1 MSIITNVR
9 VYDLEQ
15 SITASGYPML
25 AAPPSPADDAD
36 EEKHINR
43 AIRLGSAPRGSGHD
57 NFLKGIRVSFDLC
70 FTVKAWTEAE
80 RYHFFDI
87 VSSMSSM
94 HCLTKMDFD
103 ECFNGYVTE
112 NTRAEMKRLLN
123 IWKENPTAENELALL
138 YNYPTGLK
146 LTARIS
152 TNYQQ
157 LKTIYAQRKNHK
169 LPEWREFCAWI
180 KDELPFAEQFICV

>member
-1 MSIITNVR
+1 MITNVR
-9 VYDLEQ
+9 VYDLDE
-15 SITASGYPML
+15 SVKASGYPML
-25 AAPPSPADDAD
+25 AAPPD
-36 EEKHINR
+36 EWEASDIKKHFSR
-43 AIRLGSAPRGSGHD
+43 ASRLGSAPRGSGHD

-94 HCLTKMDFD
+94 HCLTKMNFD

-112 NTRAEMKRLLN
+112 NTRAEMKRLLDV
-123 IWKENPTAENELALL
+123 WKENPTAENELALL
-138 YNYPTGLK
+138 YNCPTGLK

-157 LKTIYAQRKNHK
+157 LKTIYVQRKNHK
-169 LPEWREFCAWI
+169 LPEWREFCNWVTY
-180 KDELPFAEQFICV
+180 LPYAEQFICV